1 MADYTFIEMK
11 EWFYNNAPK
20 IINEKYF
27 LYVMGSIFLLGIF
40 TKWLVAFGYGRM
52 IRKAEHMSN
61 PKNATLRQIKMKYDS
76 IKEING
82 HVANP
87 MIFAARSLNKC
98 KLGIFSLNKLNN
110 IINVCIILS
119 VTLAVGTGFGIYL
132 TGKSK
137 IEAIVYV
144 LIGYF
149 FGMVLDMINRS
160 TKISEKQTELTYIL
174 VDYLEE
180 SVVVRENGHME
191 KPGNENIVQE
201 KKSETS
207 TNNKEFEADEQ
218 ILNQVI
224 GEFLQ

>member
-27 LYVMGSIFLLGIF
+27 LYVMGSIFVGNFYKMAGGI
-40 TKWLVAFGYGRM
+40 WICRM

-160 TKISEKQTELTYIL
+160 TKISKNRQNLPIFWLIIWKIQLWLEKMAIWKNREMKIL
-174 VDYLEE
+174 Y
-180 SVVVRENGHME
+180 
-191 KPGNENIVQE
+191 
-201 KKSETS
+201 KKSNLKLVLITR
-207 TNNKEFEADEQ
+207 N
-218 ILNQVI
+218 LNQMNKS
-224 GEFLQ
+224 LTK

>member
-1 MADYTFIEMK
+1 MQ
-11 EWFYNNAPK
+11 
-20 IINEKYF
+20 
-27 LYVMGSIFLLGIF
+27 L
-40 TKWLVAFGYGRM
+40 
-52 IRKAEHMSN
+52 
-61 PKNATLRQIKMKYDS
+61 LRQIKMKYDS

-160 TKISEKQTELTYIL
+160 TKISEKQTELHLYFWLIIWKIQLWLEKMTIWKNREMKIL
-174 VDYLEE
+174 Y
-180 SVVVRENGHME
+180 
-191 KPGNENIVQE
+191 
-201 KKSETS
+201 KKSSLKLVLITR
-207 TNNKEFEADEQ
+207 N
-218 ILNQVI
+218 LNQMNKS
-224 GEFLQ
+224 LTR

>member
-40 TKWLVAFGYGRM
+40 TKWLAAFGYGRM

-160 TKISEKQTELTYIL
+160 TKISENRQNLPIFWLIIWKIQLWLEKMAIWKNREMKIL
-174 VDYLEE
+174 Y
-180 SVVVRENGHME
+180 
-191 KPGNENIVQE
+191 
-201 KKSETS
+201 KKSSLKLALITR
-207 TNNKEFEADEQ
+207 N
-218 ILNQVI
+218 LNQMNKSLI
-224 GEFLQ
+224 R

>member
-1 MADYTFIEMK
+1 MFDYYISQLENWAETTI
-11 EWFYNNAPK
+11 PK
-20 IINEKYF
+20 IVNQEN
-27 LYVMGSIFLLGIF
+27 FLLIVGSF
-40 TKWLVAFGYGRM
+40 FALGVVTKWLVLHNYNKL
-52 IRKAEHMSN
+52 IRKAGN
-61 PKNATLRQIKMKYDS
+61 INKTNNATLRQIKMKYDS

-174 VDYLEE
+174 VDYLED

-201 KKSETS
+201 KQSETS
-207 TNNKEFEADEQ
+207 TNNKEFESDEQ

>member
-1 MADYTFIEMK
+1 MFDYYISQLENWAETTI
-11 EWFYNNAPK
+11 PK
-20 IINEKYF
+20 IVNQEN
-27 LYVMGSIFLLGIF
+27 FLLIVGSF
-40 TKWLVAFGYGRM
+40 FALGVVTKWLVLHNYNKL
-52 IRKAEHMSN
+52 IRKAGN
-61 PKNATLRQIKMKYDS
+61 INKTNNATLRQIKMKYDS

-174 VDYLEE
+174 VDYLED
-180 SVVVRENGHME
+180 SVVVRENSHME

-201 KKSETS
+201 KQSETS
-207 TNNKEFEADEQ
+207 TNNKEFESDEQ